1 MQLIFDTNI
10 FIYHFNNQLNESGEN
25 LLRTGLMGQGAYSV
39 ISRIEVLGFQQSKL
53 EEARAKQLLSR
64 LVELPLTSEVAERT
78 IQLRKHFKIK
88 VPNAIIAATAL
99 EYSLQL
105 ITRNTADFSKIES
118 LRLANPFE
126 D

>member
-1 MQLIFDTNI
+1 VQLIFDTNI
-10 FIYHFNNQLNESGEN
+10 FIYHLNNQLSESGEN
-25 LLRTGLMGQGAYSV
+25 LLRMGLMGQGAYSV
-39 ISRIEVLGFQQSKL
+39 ISRIEVLGFQQSNL

-64 LVELPLTSEVAERT
+64 LVELPLTLEIAERT

-88 VPNAIIAATAL
+88 VPDAIIAATAL

-105 ITRNTADFSKIES
+105 ITRNTADFSNIEA

-126 D
+126 N